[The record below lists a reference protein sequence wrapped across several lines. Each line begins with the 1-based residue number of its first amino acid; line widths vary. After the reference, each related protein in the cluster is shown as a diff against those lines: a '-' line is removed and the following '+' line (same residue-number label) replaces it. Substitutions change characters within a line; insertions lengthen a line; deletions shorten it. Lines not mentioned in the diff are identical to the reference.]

1 MLKHLPEKALKKIR
15 KIFPFSE
22 KAVVLS
28 GNYDRRIHGVTNDV
42 TQRTGDNLNERI
54 SKFATQIKDKFV
66 YRIPLRYICDI
77 RKKIF
82 PTKIDMKFRLTLET
96 DVKKII

>member
-42 TQRTGDNLNERI
+42 TQRTGDNETITSTKEFLNLQPK
-54 SKFATQIKDKFV
+54 SKINLSIE
-66 YRIPLRYICDI
+66 YP
-77 RKKIF
+77 
-82 PTKIDMKFRLTLET
+82 
-96 DVKKII
+96 